1 MSIVACAA
9 PSSPIIGDIEA
20 FLRAAIA
27 DLAPDPTEPVG
38 RGRPRVLPALCL
50 WSGLLVSVL
59 RGFASQT
66 DLWRLLTQQ
75 GLWDYP
81 RFPVTDQAVYDRL
94 ADAGTAPM
102 EQLFAH
108 LTGLLA
114 ARLAPFADADLAPF
128 ATDVVALDESDLDQ
142 MARLLPALRA
152 LPARDAGLLGGTLAG
167 VFDLRLQQWRRVA
180 YRTDACQNE
189 KVIARD
195 MVADLPVGSLI
206 VAGCPLGSIGYFG
219 FQWFDD
225 LTDAGYWWV
234 SRLRAG
240 TSYAV
245 IHPYYQDGET
255 FDGLVWLG
263 KHRADRAKHA
273 VRLVQFRVGE
283 HLHAYLTNVR
293 DPRLLPMAEVARVYG
308 RRWDFELAIKLVKRE
323 LGLHLVWSVKPVV
336 IAQQVWAALCIAQI
350 LHALRFEVAR
360 RAAVDVFD
368 VSLPLLV
375 RWMPRFAAQ
384 GEDPVAIF
392 VERGRAAGF
401 IRPSRRVVHAAQEI
415 AAGAMTPLPRGTIL
429 ARTPRY
435 AQRKCRPRKEK
446 SN

>member
-1 MSIVACAA
+1 MSFVACTAPAA
-9 PSSPIIGDIEA
+9 PLIGDIET
-20 FLRAAIA
+20 FLRETIH
-27 DLAPDPTEPVG
+27 DLAPDPIEPVG

-50 WSGLLVSVL
+50 WSGLLIGVL
-59 RGFASQT
+59 RGFTSQT

-75 GLWDYP
+75 GLWEYP
-81 RFPVTDQAVYDRL
+81 RFPVTDQAIYNRL

-108 LTGLLA
+108 LTALLHE
-114 ARLAPFADADLAPF
+114 RLTSLSEADLAPF

-152 LPARDAGLLGGTLAG
+152 LPPRDAALLAGTLAG

-180 YRTDACQNE
+180 YRTDTAQNE
-189 KVIARD
+189 KIAART
-195 MVADLPVGSLI
+195 MVAGLARGTLIVADL
-206 VAGCPLGSIGYFG
+206 GYFG

-234 SRLRAG
+234 SRLRAA
-240 TSYAV
+240 TSYQIV
-245 IHPYYQDGET
+245 HTYYQDGET
-255 FDGLVWLG
+255 FDGIVWLG

-283 HLHAYLTNVR
+283 QSHAYLTDVR
-293 DPRLLPMAEVARVYG
+293 DPRLFPLAQVARVYG

-323 LGLHLVWSVKPVV
+323 LVLHLVWSTKPVV
-336 IAQQVWAALCIAQI
+336 IAQQLWAILSIAQI

-368 VSLPLLV
+368 VSLPLLA

-384 GEDPVAIF
+384 GEDPVALF

-401 IRPSRRVVHAAQEI
+401 TRPSRRIVHQAPEM
-415 AAGAMTPLPRGTIL
+415 AGRAITPLAPGIMLERI
-429 ARTPRY
+429 PRY
-435 AQRKCRPRKEK
+435 AQRKCSPRKGK
-446 SN
+446 GI

>member
-1 MSIVACAA
+1 MSTIACTA
-9 PSSPIIGDIEA
+9 PSPLIVGDIEA
-20 FLRAAIA
+20 FLRTAIT
-27 DLAPDPTEPVG
+27 DLVPDPTEAVG

-50 WSGLLVSVL
+50 WSGVLVSVL

-102 EQLFAH
+102 EQLFVH
-108 LTGLLA
+108 LTDLLA
-114 ARLAPFADADLAPF
+114 ARLTPFTEADLAPF
-128 ATDVVALDESDLDQ
+128 ATDVVALDESDLDP

-152 LPARDAGLLGGTLAG
+152 LPARDADLLAGAFAG

-180 YRTDACQNE
+180 YRTDARQNE
-189 KVIARD
+189 KVAARA
-195 MVADLPVGSLI
+195 MVAGLAAGTLIVADL
-206 VAGCPLGSIGYFG
+206 GYFG
-219 FQWFDD
+219 FAWFDD
-225 LTDAGYWWV
+225 LTDMGYWWV

-240 TSYAV
+240 TSYEV
-245 IHPYYQDGET
+245 MHTYYEDGET
-255 FDGLVWLG
+255 FDGIVWLG
-263 KHRADRAKHA
+263 RHRADRAKHA

-293 DPRLLPMAEVARVYG
+293 DPARFPITEVARVYG

-323 LGLHLVWSVKPVV
+323 LGLHLVWSTKPVV
-336 IAQQVWAALCIAQI
+336 IAQQLWAALCIAQI

-384 GEDPVAIF
+384 GGDPVAIF
-392 VERGRAAGF
+392 VERGKAAGF
-401 IRPSRRVVHAAQEI
+401 IRPSRRVRHEAPEI
-415 AAGAMTPLPRGTIL
+415 AAGAISALPVGTSL
-429 ARTPRY
+429 ERTPRY
-435 AQRKCRPRKEK
+435 AQRKCSPCKGK
-446 SN
+446 GD

>member
-1 MSIVACAA
+1 MSTVASAA
-9 PSSPIIGDIEA
+9 PSTPLIGDIEA
-20 FLRAAIA
+20 FLREVII
-27 DLAPDPTEPVG
+27 DLAPDPTAPVG
-38 RGRPRVLPALCL
+38 RGRPRILPAFCL

-75 GLWDYP
+75 GLWEYP
-81 RFPVTDQAVYDRL
+81 RFPVTDQAVYNRL

-102 EQLFAH
+102 EPLFAH
-108 LTGLLA
+108 LSALLA
-114 ARLAPFADADLAPF
+114 DRLAPFAEADLVPF
-128 ATDVVALDESDLDQ
+128 ATEVVALDESDLDR

-152 LPARDAGLLGGTLAG
+152 LPARDAGLLGGALAG

-180 YRTDACQNE
+180 YRTDAAQNE
-189 KVIARD
+189 KVAARA
-195 MVADLPVGSLI
+195 MVSDLPVGTLI
-206 VAGCPLGSIGYFG
+206 VADRGYFG
-219 FQWFDD
+219 FAWFDD

-240 TSYAV
+240 TSYEV
-245 IHPYYQDGET
+245 IHTCYQDGET

-323 LGLHLVWSVKPVV
+323 LGLHLVWSVKPAV
-336 IAQQVWAALCIAQI
+336 IAQQLWAALCIAQI

-360 RAAVDVFD
+360 RAAVEVRDVPCPCWCAGCPA
-368 VSLPLLV
+368 SPRRGKT
-375 RWMPRFAAQ
+375 RWRCLSSGAGRRDSSARPGAWCIRHQ
-384 GEDPVAIF
+384 
-392 VERGRAAGF
+392 RGR
-401 IRPSRRVVHAAQEI
+401 
-415 AAGAMTPLPRGTIL
+415 
-429 ARTPRY
+429 
-435 AQRKCRPRKEK
+435 RPR
-446 SN
+446 

>member
-1 MSIVACAA
+1 MSFVACAA
-9 PSSPIIGDIEA
+9 PSAPLIGDIEA
-20 FLRAAIA
+20 FLRAVIT
-27 DLAPDPTEPVG
+27 DLAPDPTAPAG

-50 WSGLLVSVL
+50 WGGLLVSVL

-102 EQLFAH
+102 EQLFTH
-108 LTGLLA
+108 LTALLA
-114 ARLAPFADADLAPF
+114 ERLAPFAEADLAPF
-128 ATDVVALDESDLDQ
+128 ATAVVALDESDLDR

-152 LPARDAGLLGGTLAG
+152 LPARDARLLGGTLAG
-167 VFDLRLQQWRRVA
+167 LFDLRLQQWRRVA
-180 YRTDACQNE
+180 YRTDSAQNE
-189 KVIARD
+189 KVAARA
-195 MVADLPVGSLI
+195 MVSGLPVGTLIVADL
-206 VAGCPLGSIGYFG
+206 GYFG
-219 FQWFDD
+219 FAWFDD
-225 LTDAGYWWV
+225 LTDANYWWV

-240 TSYAV
+240 TSYDL
-245 IHPYYQDGET
+245 IHTYYQDDET

-263 KHRADRAKHA
+263 THRADRAKHA

-293 DPRLLPMAEVARVYG
+293 DPRLLPMAEIARLYG

-323 LGLHLVWSVKPVV
+323 LGLHLVWSTKPAV
-336 IAQQVWAALCIAQI
+336 IAQQLWAVLCIAQI

-360 RAAVDVFD
+360 RAAVDVFE

-384 GEDPVAIF
+384 GEDPVAVF

-401 IRPSRRVVHAAQEI
+401 IRPSRRVVQQAPAV
-415 AAGAMTPLPRGTIL
+415 AWSAMTPFVAGVTLE
-429 ARTPRY
+429 RTPRY

-446 SN
+446 AN

>member
-1 MSIVACAA
+1 MSIACCAA
-9 PSSPIIGDIEA
+9 PSSPIVGEIES
-20 FLRAAIA
+20 FLREVIA
-27 DLAPDPTEPVG
+27 DLVPDPTAPVG

-50 WSGLLVSVL
+50 WAGLLTCVA
-59 RGFASQT
+59 RGFGSQA

-81 RFPVTDQAVYDRL
+81 RFPVTDQAIYNRL
-94 ADAGTAPM
+94 AAAGTAPL
-102 EQLFAH
+102 EALFAQ
-108 LTGLLA
+108 LTALLA
-114 ARLAPFADADLAPF
+114 ARLAPLAETDLAPF
-128 ATDVVALDESDLDQ
+128 ATDVVALDESDLDR
-142 MARLLPALRA
+142 MARLLPA
-152 LPARDAGLLGGTLAG
+152 LPARDAGLLAGALAG

-180 YRTDACQNE
+180 YRTDAAQNE
-189 KVIARD
+189 KVAARA
-195 MVADLPVGSLI
+195 MVAGLAPGTLIVADL
-206 VAGCPLGSIGYFG
+206 GYFG
-219 FQWFDD
+219 FAWFDG
-225 LTDAGYWWV
+225 LTDAGYWWL

-240 TSYAV
+240 TSYDV
-245 IHPYYQDGET
+245 IHTYYQDDET

-293 DPRLLPMAEVARVYG
+293 DPHLFPMAEVARVYG

-323 LGLHLVWSVKPVV
+323 LGLHLVWSTKPTV
-336 IAQQVWAALCIAQI
+336 IAQQLWAALCIAQT

-401 IRPSRRVVHAAQEI
+401 IRPSRRVSHEAPTIPERRI
-415 AAGAMTPLPRGTIL
+415 LPPHAGATLERV
-429 ARTPRY
+429 PRY
-435 AQRKCRPRKEK
+435 AQRRCRPRKG
-446 SN
+446 NGN

>member
-1 MSIVACAA
+1 MSSIVCAA
-9 PSSPIIGDIEA
+9 PSAPLVGDIET
-20 FLRAAIA
+20 FLREAIT
-27 DLAPDPTEPVG
+27 DFTPDPAASVG

-50 WSGLLVSVL
+50 WGGLLVSVL

-94 ADAGTAPM
+94 ADAGTVPM

-108 LTGLLA
+108 LTGALA
-114 ARLAPFADADLAPF
+114 ERLTPFAEGDLAPF
-128 ATDVVALDESDLDQ
+128 ATAVVALDESDLDR

-152 LPARDAGLLGGTLAG
+152 LPARDAALLAGALAG

-180 YRTDACQNE
+180 YRTDARQNE
-189 KVIARD
+189 KVAARA
-195 MVADLPVGSLI
+195 MVSDLPVGTLI
-206 VAGCPLGSIGYFG
+206 VADLGYFG
-219 FQWFDD
+219 FAWFDD
-225 LTDAGYWWV
+225 LTEAEYWWV

-240 TSYAV
+240 TSYEI
-245 IHPYYQDGET
+245 IHTYYHDGET
-255 FDGLVWLG
+255 FDGIVWLG
-263 KHRADRAKHA
+263 AHRADRAKHA

-293 DPRLLPMAEVARVYG
+293 DPALFPLAEVARVYG

-323 LGLHLVWSVKPVV
+323 LGLHLVWSTKPVV

-360 RAAVDVFD
+360 RAAVEVFD

-384 GEDPVAIF
+384 GEDPITVF

-401 IRPSRRVVHAAQEI
+401 IRPSRRVVHQAPGI
-415 AAGAMTPLPRGTIL
+415 AWSAMRPFTAGITLE
-429 ARTPRY
+429 RTPRY
-435 AQRKCRPRKEK
+435 AQRKCSPRKGK
-446 SN
+446 GH

>member
-1 MSIVACAA
+1 MAIVTCAA
-9 PSSPIIGDIEA
+9 PSAPLIGDIET

-27 DLAPDPTEPVG
+27 DLAPAPTAPIG

-50 WSGLLVSVL
+50 WSGLLVCVL
-59 RGFASQT
+59 RGFARQT

-108 LTGLLA
+108 LTSLLA
-114 ARLAPFADADLAPF
+114 ERLAPYTESDLAPF
-128 ATDVVALDESDLDQ
+128 ATAVVALDESDLDQ

-152 LPARDAGLLGGTLAG
+152 LPARDARLLGGTLAG
-167 VFDLRLQQWRRVA
+167 LFDLRVQQWRRVA
-180 YRTDACQNE
+180 YRTDARQNE
-189 KVIARD
+189 KVAARAMIAGLAPGTLI
-195 MVADLPVGSLI
+195 VADL
-206 VAGCPLGSIGYFG
+206 GYFG

-245 IHPYYQDGET
+245 IHTSYQDGET
-255 FDGLVWLG
+255 FDGIVWLG

-273 VRLVQFRVGE
+273 VRLVRFRVGE
-283 HLHAYLTNVR
+283 QMHAYLTNVR
-293 DPRLLPMAEVARVYG
+293 DPHIFPMAEMARVYG

-323 LGLHLVWSVKPVV
+323 LGVHLVWSAKPVV
-336 IAQQVWAALCIAQI
+336 IAQQVWAALSIAQI

-375 RWMPRFAAQ
+375 RWMPRFAAA
-384 GEDPVAIF
+384 GEDPIAVF

-401 IRPSRRVVHAAQEI
+401 IRPSRRVVHDAPTL
-415 AAGAMTPLPRGTIL
+415 AGVWIIPLPGGTIL
-429 ARTPRY
+429 ERIPRY
-435 AQRKCRPRKEK
+435 AQRKCSPRKGKE
-446 SN
+446 N

>member
-1 MSIVACAA
+1 MSFVACVA
-9 PSSPIIGDIEA
+9 PSPPIVGDLES
-20 FLRAAIA
+20 FLRAAIT
-27 DLAPDPTEPVG
+27 DLAPDPAQPVG

-50 WSGLLVSVL
+50 WAGLLTCVA
-59 RGFASQT
+59 RGFSSQR

-81 RFPVTDQAVYDRL
+81 RFPLTDQAIYNRL
-94 ADAGTAPM
+94 ADAGTAPI
-102 EQLFAH
+102 EQFFAQITALLNER
-108 LTGLLA
+108 LTALA
-114 ARLAPFADADLAPF
+114 ETTLAPF

-152 LPARDAGLLGGTLAG
+152 LPARDAALLGGTLTG
-167 VFDLRLQQWRRVA
+167 VFDLRLQQWQRVT
-180 YRTDACQNE
+180 YRTDTRQNE
-189 KVIARD
+189 KVAARE
-195 MVADLPVGSLI
+195 MVAGLAAGTMIVADL
-206 VAGCPLGSIGYFG
+206 GYFG

-245 IHPYYQDGET
+245 IHTYYQDGET

-283 HLHAYLTNVR
+283 QLHAYLTNVR
-293 DPRLLPMAEVARVYG
+293 DPGVFAMTEVARVYG

-323 LGLHLVWSVKPVV
+323 LGLHLVWSAKPVV
-336 IAQQVWAALCIAQI
+336 IAQQVWATLTIAQI
-350 LHALRFEVAR
+350 VQALRFEVAR

-392 VERGRAAGF
+392 VERGAAAGF
-401 IRPSRRVVHAAQEI
+401 IRPSRRVRHEAPAIGAAAMI
-415 AAGAMTPLPRGTIL
+415 ALPVEMSME
-429 ARTPRY
+429 RTPRY
-435 AQRKCRPRKEK
+435 AQRKCTPRKG
-446 SN
+446 NGD

>member
-1 MSIVACAA
+1 MPIVPRVAPCA
-9 PSSPIIGDIEA
+9 PIIGDIET
-20 FLRAAIA
+20 FLQAAIT
-27 DLAPDPTEPVG
+27 DLAPDSTTPVG

-81 RFPVTDQAVYDRL
+81 RFPVTDQAVYNRL

-102 EQLFAH
+102 EQLFAQI
-108 LTGLLA
+108 TALLA
-114 ARLAPFADADLAPF
+114 ARLTPFADADLAPF

-152 LPARDAGLLGGTLAG
+152 LPARDAALLGGTLAG
-167 VFDLRLQQWRRVA
+167 VFDLRVQQWRRVA
-180 YRTDACQNE
+180 YRTDTRQNE
-189 KVIARD
+189 KVAARA
-195 MVADLPVGSLI
+195 MVTGFAPGTLIVADL
-206 VAGCPLGSIGYFG
+206 GYFG

-245 IHPYYQDGET
+245 VHTAYRDGET
-255 FDGLVWLG
+255 FDGIVWLG
-263 KHRADRAKHA
+263 KYRADRARHA

-283 HLHAYLTNVR
+283 QLHAYLTNVH
-293 DPRLLPMAEVARVYG
+293 DPRVFSMTEIAQVYG
-308 RRWDFELAIKLVKRE
+308 RRWDFELAVKLVKRE
-323 LGLHLVWSVKPVV
+323 LGLHLLWSTKPVV
-336 IAQQVWAALCIAQI
+336 IAQQLWAVLCIAQI
-350 LHALRFEVAR
+350 LHALRFEVAH
-360 RAAVDVFD
+360 RAAVPVED

-375 RWMPRFAAQ
+375 RWMPRFIAQ
-384 GEDPVAIF
+384 GEDPVALF
-392 VERGRAAGF
+392 VARGRAAGF
-401 IRPSRRVVHAAQEI
+401 IRPSRRVRHEAPTLPGEAI
-415 AAGAMTPLPRGTIL
+415 TPLPRGTIIE
-429 ARTPRY
+429 RTPRY
-435 AQRKCRPRKEK
+435 AQRKCSPRKE
-446 SN
+446 NRD

>member
-263 KHRADRAKHA
+263 KHLEEAGAKRAAIVAAVTGDDEDNLVVCQMAKHYFD
-273 VRLVQFRVGE
+273 VPK
-283 HLHAYLTNVR
+283 TI
-293 DPRLLPMAEVARVYG
+293 ARVNNPRNEGLFRHLGVDEIISPTRMALAAIEQDIPVHELLHLAQLQGGDLELIEAQIGADSPAIG
-308 RRWDFELAIKLVKRE
+308 RRPSDITLPDGCSLFVLIRGDQAQTIKPDTVFQADDKVLAISRTECEVE
-323 LGLHLVWSVKPVV
+323 LHRQLIG
-336 IAQQVWAALCIAQI
+336 
-350 LHALRFEVAR
+350 EE
-360 RAAVDVFD
+360 AV
-368 VSLPLLV
+368 
-375 RWMPRFAAQ
+375 
-384 GEDPVAIF
+384 
-392 VERGRAAGF
+392 
-401 IRPSRRVVHAAQEI
+401 
-415 AAGAMTPLPRGTIL
+415 GAE
-429 ARTPRY
+429 A
-435 AQRKCRPRKEK
+435 
-446 SN
+446 S

>member
-9 PSSPIIGDIEA
+9 PSAPLIGDIEA
-20 FLRAAIA
+20 FLREVVA
-27 DLAPDPTEPVG
+27 DLAPDSAAPVG
-38 RGRPRVLPALCL
+38 RGRPRILPALCL
-50 WSGLLVSVL
+50 WGGLLVAVL

-81 RFPVTDQAVYDRL
+81 RFPITDQAVYDRL
-94 ADAGTAPM
+94 ADAGTAPI
-102 EQLFAH
+102 EQLFAQV
-108 LTGLLA
+108 TALLA
-114 ARLAPFADADLAPF
+114 ERLAPFAEADLAPF
-128 ATDVVALDESDLDQ
+128 ATEVVALDESDLDR

-152 LPARDAGLLGGTLAG
+152 LPARDADLLGGALAG
-167 VFDLRLQQWRRVA
+167 LFDLRLQQWRRVA
-180 YRTDACQNE
+180 YRTNARQNE
-189 KVIARD
+189 KVAARA
-195 MVADLPVGSLI
+195 MVAGLAPGTLIVADL
-206 VAGCPLGSIGYFG
+206 GYFG
-219 FQWFDD
+219 FAWFDD

-240 TSYAV
+240 TSYTV
-245 IHPYYQDGET
+245 IHTFYQDGET
-255 FDGLVWLG
+255 FDGIVWLG

-283 HLHAYLTNVR
+283 HIHAYLTNVR
-293 DPRLLPMAEVARVYG
+293 DPGVFPMAEVARVYG

-323 LGLHLVWSVKPVV
+323 LGVHLVWSVKPVV
-336 IAQQVWAALCIAQI
+336 IAQQLWAALCIAQI

-360 RAAVDVFD
+360 RAAVDVCD

-384 GEDPVAIF
+384 GDDPVRIF

-401 IRPSRRVVHAAQEI
+401 IRPSRRVNHEAPALPTAAMI
-415 AAGAMTPLPRGTIL
+415 PLPEGTIL
-429 ARTPRY
+429 ARIPRY
-435 AQRKCRPRKEK
+435 AQRNCRSRKEK
-446 SN
+446 SI

>member
-1 MSIVACAA
+1 MSIVTCAA
-9 PSSPIIGDIEA
+9 PSAPLIGDIET
-20 FLRAAIA
+20 FLCEAIHG
-27 DLAPDPTEPVG
+27 LTPDPTQPVG

-50 WSGLLVSVL
+50 WSGLLVGVL
-59 RGFASQT
+59 RGFTSQA

-75 GLWDYP
+75 GLWEYP

-108 LTGLLA
+108 VTALLA
-114 ARLAPFADADLAPF
+114 DRLTPLTESDLAPF
-128 ATDVVALDESDLDQ
+128 ATDVVALDESDLDR

-152 LPARDAGLLGGTLAG
+152 LPARDADLLAG
-167 VFDLRLQQWRRVA
+167 ALAGLFDLRTQQWRRVA
-180 YRTDACQNE
+180 YRTDARQNE
-189 KVIARD
+189 KVAARATVAGLAPGTLI
-195 MVADLPVGSLI
+195 VADL
-206 VAGCPLGSIGYFG
+206 GYFG
-219 FQWFDD
+219 FAWFDD

-240 TSYAV
+240 TSYDV
-245 IHPYYQDGET
+245 IHTFYQDGET

-273 VRLVQFRVGE
+273 VRLVQCRVGE
-283 HLHAYLTNVR
+283 RTHAYLTNVR
-293 DPRLLPMAEVARVYG
+293 DPCLFPMTQVARVYG

-323 LGLHLVWSVKPVV
+323 LGVHLVWSTKPVV
-336 IAQQVWAALCIAQI
+336 IAQQLWAALCIAQI

-360 RAAVDVFD
+360 RAAVAVCD

-384 GEDPVAIF
+384 GEDPVAVF

-401 IRPSRRVVHAAQEI
+401 IRPSRRMKHEAPTIPSRAI
-415 AAGAMTPLPRGTIL
+415 TPLPMSTIL
-429 ARTPRY
+429 TRTPRY
-435 AQRKCRPRKEK
+435 AQRNCRSRKGK
-446 SN
+446 GN

>member
-1 MSIVACAA
+1 MSTIACAA
-9 PSSPIIGDIEA
+9 PSAPLIGDIEA
-20 FLRAAIA
+20 FLRAAVA
-27 DLAPDPTEPVG
+27 DLAPDPAAPVG

-50 WSGLLVSVL
+50 WGGLLVSVL

-94 ADAGTAPM
+94 ADAGTAPI
-102 EQLFAH
+102 EHLFAH
-108 LTGLLA
+108 VTALLA

-128 ATDVVALDESDLDQ
+128 ATDVVALDESALDRI
-142 MARLLPALRA
+142 ARLLPALRA
-152 LPARDAGLLGGTLAG
+152 LPARDAGLLGGALAG
-167 VFDLRLQQWRRVA
+167 VFDLRLQQWRRVV
-180 YRTDACQNE
+180 YRTDARQNE
-189 KVIARD
+189 KVAARA
-195 MVADLPVGSLI
+195 MVAGLAPGTLIIADL
-206 VAGCPLGSIGYFG
+206 GYFG
-219 FQWFDD
+219 FAWFDD

-240 TSYAV
+240 TSYTV
-245 IHPYYQDGET
+245 IHTSYQDGET
-255 FDGLVWLG
+255 FDGIVWLG
-263 KHRADRAKHA
+263 THRADRAKHA

-293 DPRLLPMAEVARVYG
+293 DPRLFPMAEVARVYG

-323 LGLHLVWSVKPVV
+323 LGVHLVWSTKPGV
-336 IAQQVWAALCIAQI
+336 IAQQLWAALCIAQI

-384 GEDPVAIF
+384 GEDPVAVF

-401 IRPSRRVVHAAQEI
+401 IRPSRRVRHEAPVLR
-415 AAGAMTPLPRGTIL
+415 AGAIIPLPIGTIL
-429 ARTPRY
+429 TRTPRY
-435 AQRKCRPRKEK
+435 AQRNCRSRKEK
-446 SN
+446 RI

>member
-1 MSIVACAA
+1 MSAIACTA
-9 PSSPIIGDIEA
+9 PSAPLIGDIEA
-20 FLRAAIA
+20 FLREAIA
-27 DLAPDPTEPVG
+27 DLAPDHSEPVG

-75 GLWDYP
+75 GLWHYP

-108 LTGLLA
+108 LTALLA
-114 ARLAPFADADLAPF
+114 ERLAPFAEADLAPF
-128 ATDVVALDESDLDQ
+128 ARDVVARDESDLDRI
-142 MARLLPALRA
+142 ARLLPALRA
-152 LPARDAGLLGGTLAG
+152 LPARDAALLGGALAG
-167 VFDLRLQQWRRVA
+167 VFDLRLQQWRRVI
-180 YRTDACQNE
+180 YRTDTAQNE
-189 KVIARD
+189 KVAARA
-195 MVADLPVGSLI
+195 MVAGLAPGTLIVADL
-206 VAGCPLGSIGYFG
+206 GYFG
-219 FQWFDD
+219 FAWFDD
-225 LTDAGYWWV
+225 LSDAGYWWV

-240 TSYAV
+240 TSYTV
-245 IHPYYQDGET
+245 IHTYYEEGET

-273 VRLVQFRVGE
+273 VRLVRFRVGE
-283 HLHAYLTNVR
+283 QMHAYLTNVR
-293 DPRLLPMAEVARVYG
+293 DPARFPLAQVARLYG

-323 LGLHLVWSVKPVV
+323 LGLHLVWSTKPVV
-336 IAQQVWAALCIAQI
+336 IAQQVWATLCIAQI

-360 RAAVDVFD
+360 RAAVDVFA

-384 GEDPVAIF
+384 GDDPVRIF

-401 IRPSRRVVHAAQEI
+401 IRPSRRVKHEAPVI
-415 AAGAMTPLPRGTIL
+415 AAKAITPLPVDTIL

-435 AQRKCRPRKEK
+435 AQRNCGPRKGK
-446 SN
+446 GN

>member
-1 MSIVACAA
+1 MSTIAGAA
-9 PSSPIIGDIEA
+9 PSAPLIGDIES
-20 FLRAAIA
+20 FLRAAII
-27 DLAPDPTEPVG
+27 DLAPDPAEPVG

-50 WSGLLVSVL
+50 WGGLLVGVL
-59 RGFASQT
+59 RGFASQA

-102 EQLFAH
+102 ERLFAH

-114 ARLAPFADADLAPF
+114 ERLAPFAEADLAPF
-128 ATDVVALDESDLDQ
+128 ATAVVALDESDLDQ
-142 MARLLPALRA
+142 MARLLPALRS
-152 LPARDAGLLGGTLAG
+152 LPARDAGLLAGTLAG
-167 VFDLRLQQWRRVA
+167 LFDLRTQQWRRVA
-180 YRTDACQNE
+180 YRTDARQNE
-189 KVIARD
+189 KVAARA
-195 MVADLPVGSLI
+195 MVADLAPGTLI
-206 VAGCPLGSIGYFG
+206 VADLGYFG
-219 FQWFDD
+219 FRWFDD

-240 TSYAV
+240 TSYDV
-245 IHPYYQDGET
+245 IHTYYQDGET

-273 VRLVQFRVGE
+273 VRLVQLRVGE
-283 HLHAYLTNVR
+283 QVHSYLTNLR
-293 DPRLLPMAEVARVYG
+293 DPQVFPLAEVARVYG

-336 IAQQVWAALCIAQI
+336 IAQQLWAALCIAQI

-360 RAAVDVFD
+360 RAAVAVCD

-384 GEDPVAIF
+384 GEDPVAAF

-401 IRPSRRVVHAAQEI
+401 IRPSRRVVHRAPEI
-415 AAGAMTPLPRGTIL
+415 AAGAIAPLLCGIPL
-429 ARTPRY
+429 ERTPRY
-435 AQRKCRPRKEK
+435 AQRKCSPRKGK
-446 SN
+446 GN